1 MKPGG
6 DNEDFNVNGLTLDT
20 VYYVIVQDSDYI
32 KLAANATDAANG
44 IFITL
49 SDGGWSTNK
58 LSLTLHIVSEM
69 KMMLL

>member
-1 MKPGG
+1 MTIILLPQDKHFIGPPGG

-49 SDGGWSTNK
+49 SDGGWSTNRAF
-58 LSLTLHIVSEM
+58 
-69 KMMLL
+69 